1 MVGGEDFEIRLATRD
16 GACAIAAVH
25 LVSHRETYLPLVG
38 EAEYRPIDP
47 AERVAQWQRALAGD
61 DIVLVARAAGQVV
74 GFAHAKGEKI
84 NTLYILPSWHRRGI
98 GRALL
103 KEVCDRLAA
112 RGIALARFAV
122 LAVNGK
128 AIRFY
133 EAAGARATG
142 HLLVEEHGTSYED
155 QLFEIPTAGARP

>member
-1 MVGGEDFEIRLATRD
+1 MTSGQAFEVRPATRGD
-16 GACAIAAVH
+16 AGAIAAVH
-25 LVSHRETYLPLVG
+25 LISHRETYLPLVG
-38 EAEYRPIDP
+38 AANYWPVDP
-47 AERVAQWQRALAGD
+47 AERLAEWQQALAGD
-61 DIVLVARAAGQVV
+61 AIVLVAKAGGQVV
-74 GFAHAKGEKI
+74 GFAHAEGERI
-84 NTLYILPSWHRRGI
+84 NTLYILPSWQRRGI

-103 KEVCDRLAA
+103 KEVGDRLAA

-142 HLLVEEHGTSYED
+142 HLLVEERSTSYED
-155 QLFEIPTAGARP
+155 RLFEIPTAGARS